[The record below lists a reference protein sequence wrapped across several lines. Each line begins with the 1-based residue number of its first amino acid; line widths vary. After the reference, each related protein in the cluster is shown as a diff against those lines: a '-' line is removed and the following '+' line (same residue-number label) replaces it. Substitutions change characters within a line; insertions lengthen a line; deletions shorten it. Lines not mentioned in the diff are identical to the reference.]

1 VEERLRARDALKYL
15 VLSVHQIGSAMRSNH
30 FDEAAEALTRSRA
43 MLAAA
48 VPVLQASEPWSFFD
62 RQLHDAHFAAV
73 RRLYRSGTDAALA
86 PRRRFDPD

>member
-1 VEERLRARDALKYL
+1 
-15 VLSVHQIGSAMRSNH
+15 
-30 FDEAAEALTRSRA
+30 
-43 MLAAA
+43 
-48 VPVLQASEPWSFFD
+48 VLQASEPWSFFD